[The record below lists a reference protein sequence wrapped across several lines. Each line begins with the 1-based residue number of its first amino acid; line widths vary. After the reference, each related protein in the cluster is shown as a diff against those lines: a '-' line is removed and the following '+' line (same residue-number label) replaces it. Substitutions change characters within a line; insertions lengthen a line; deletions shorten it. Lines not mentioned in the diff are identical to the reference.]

1 MRPRQYVTGTRHFS
15 VEPSERT
22 KGNEYKPE
30 LKKKSQKKS
39 FFYGT
44 GCPRRLWTLH
54 PLISSKSAYEL
65 SKATCS

>member
-30 LKKKSQKKS
+30 LKKKITEKIFLLWNRLPQEAVDSPS
-39 FFYGT
+39 FDIFKI
-44 GCPRRLWTLH
+44 CL
-54 PLISSKSAYEL
+54 
-65 SKATCS
+65 

>member
-30 LKKKSQKKS
+30 LKKKNHRKNLS
-39 FFYGT
+39 FMEQAAPG
-44 GCPRRLWTLH
+44 GCG
-54 PLISSKSAYEL
+54 L
-65 SKATCS
+65 SIL